1 MQSWTETIGSFAALC
16 TTACWIPEA
25 VKIIREKKTGG
36 LSVVAQSV
44 FTLGVALW
52 SAYGFL
58 LHQWPIIL
66 ANVTTLVLSLAILGL
81 KFLYPS

>member
-1 MQSWTETIGSFAALC
+1 MQSWTETIGSCAALC
-16 TTACWIPEA
+16 TTACWIPQA
-25 VKIIREKKTGG
+25 AKIIRDRKTAG
-36 LSVVAQSV
+36 LSLLTQSI

-66 ANVTTLVLSLAILGL
+66 ANVTTLALSLAILGL
-81 KFLYPS
+81 KLRYP